1 MSMQV
6 SPKMAIMS
14 HLSDAQ
20 ELINMNSSENS
31 IKTQINIAKAI
42 LIEFSK
48 EIETPVDTKKI
59 DKAIAKHLSR

>member
-1 MSMQV
+1 MQV

-20 ELINMNSSENS
+20 ELVNMNSSENS

-42 LIEFSK
+42 LIEFSTD
-48 EIETPVDTKKI
+48 IETPVDTKKI

>member
-42 LIEFSK
+42 LIEFSTD
-48 EIETPVDTKKI
+48 IETPVDTKKI

>member
-1 MSMQV
+1 MVMQV

-20 ELINMNSSENS
+20 ELIEMNCDKSSIHS
-31 IKTQINIAKAI
+31 QINVAKAI
-42 LIEFSK
+42 LLEFSTD
-48 EIETPVDTKKI
+48 IETPVDTEAI

>member
-1 MSMQV
+1 MQV

-20 ELINMNSSENS
+20 ELINMNSCENS

>member
-1 MSMQV
+1 MAMQV

-31 IKTQINIAKAI
+31 VKTQINIAKAI
-42 LIEFSK
+42 LIEFSTD
-48 EIETPVDTKKI
+48 IETPVDTKKI

>member
-1 MSMQV
+1 MAMQV

-20 ELINMNSSENS
+20 ELINMNCSEGS
-31 IKTQINIAKAI
+31 INYQINVAKAI
-42 LIEFSK
+42 LLEFSTD
-48 EIETPVDTKKI
+48 IETPVDTDVI

>member
-20 ELINMNSSENS
+20 ELINMNCSESSNY
-31 IKTQINIAKAI
+31 QINIAKAI
-42 LIEFSK
+42 LLEFSTDV
-48 EIETPVDTKKI
+48 ETPVDTDTI
-59 DKAIAKHLSR
+59 GKAIAKHLSR

>member
-20 ELINMNSSENS
+20 ELINMNCSESSINY
-31 IKTQINIAKAI
+31 QINVAKAI
-42 LIEFSK
+42 LLEFSTDV
-48 EIETPVDTKKI
+48 ETPVDTDTI

>member
-1 MSMQV
+1 MAMQV

-48 EIETPVDTKKI
+48 DIETPVDTKKI

>member
-1 MSMQV
+1 MAMQV

-20 ELINMNSSENS
+20 ELVNMNSSENS

-42 LIEFSK
+42 LIEFSSD
-48 EIETPVDTKKI
+48 IETPVDSKKI
-59 DKAIAKHLSR
+59 DKAIAKHLGR

>member
-1 MSMQV
+1 MAMQV

-42 LIEFSK
+42 LIEFSTD
-48 EIETPVDTKKI
+48 IETPVDTKKI

>member
-1 MSMQV
+1 MAMQV

-20 ELINMNSSENS
+20 ELIEMNYSKSSIHS
-31 IKTQINIAKAI
+31 QINIAKAI
-42 LIEFSK
+42 LLEFSTD
-48 EIETPVDTKKI
+48 IETPVDTDAI

>member
-1 MSMQV
+1 MAMQV

-20 ELINMNSSENS
+20 ELVNMNCSKSSINS
-31 IKTQINIAKAI
+31 QINVAKAI
-42 LIEFSK
+42 LLEFSTD
-48 EIETPVDTKKI
+48 IETPVDTKKI

>member
-1 MSMQV
+1 MVMQV

-20 ELINMNSSENS
+20 ELVNMNCSKSSINS
-31 IKTQINIAKAI
+31 QINIAKAI
-42 LIEFSK
+42 LLEFSTD
-48 EIETPVDTKKI
+48 IETPVDTDAI